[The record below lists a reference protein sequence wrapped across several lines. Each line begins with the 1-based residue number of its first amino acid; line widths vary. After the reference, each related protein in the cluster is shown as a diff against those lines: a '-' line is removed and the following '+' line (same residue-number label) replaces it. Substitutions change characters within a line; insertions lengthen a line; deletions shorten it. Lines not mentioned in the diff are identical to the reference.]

1 MYTPIYPLYA
11 PFKQPIKQPTKGG
24 TTVGDGSEITQSVVG
39 RGCTIGKGV
48 TIRGS
53 YLWGD
58 ITVEDGTFK
67 TRRRRIF
74 EMTK

>member
-1 MYTPIYPLYA
+1 M
-11 PFKQPIKQPTKGG
+11 KGG

-39 RGCTIGKGV
+39 RGCTIGTGV

-58 ITVEDGTFK
+58 ITVEDGTMGVNSSF
-67 TRRRRIF
+67 TCGEISQ
-74 EMTK
+74 